1 MITDIGTMVWKEK
14 KELFNIPG
22 SRNKALLTLLAPII
36 MAILLPWDSGPRWVE
51 SHVSFLLACAIPVLL
66 VAILIPNSFAGER
79 ERHTLETLLA
89 SRLPD
94 WAILFGK
101 VATAVVFSWAVT
113 LFLLLISLVT
123 VNILYGAG
131 TLVFF
136 KPMVALADLALSL
149 LLAMSSA
156 GAGVLISLKSNTTQ
170 EATQK
175 LIAILLIPPMLLGP
189 VVLVVGSIRPE
200 WKPKVL
206 LAKADLEQ
214 MLLVGLVI
222 LAIVTAALL
231 VTAMIHFRR
240 SRLYLD

>member
-1 MITDIGTMVWKEK
+1 MIADIKTMVWKEK

-22 SRNKALLTLLAPII
+22 SRNRALLTLLAPII
-36 MAILLPWDSGPRWVE
+36 MAILLPWDSGLRWVE
-51 SHVSFLLACAIPVLL
+51 SYVSLIIACAIPVLL
-66 VAILIPNSFAGER
+66 VAMLIPNSFAGER

-94 WAILFGK
+94 RAILFGK
-101 VATAVVFSWAVT
+101 VATAVVFSWGVT
-113 LFLLLISLVT
+113 LFVLLISLVT

-131 TLVFF
+131 TLILF
-136 KPMVALADLALSL
+136 KPTVALADLALSL

-175 LIAILLIPPMLLGP
+175 LVAILILPPVLLGP
-189 VVLVVGSIRPE
+189 IILVVGTIRPE

-206 LAKADLEQ
+206 LANADLEQ
-214 MLLVGLVI
+214 MLLIG
-222 LAIVTAALL
+222 LAILVVVTAALL
-231 VTAMIHFRR
+231 LAAMVRFQR

>member
-1 MITDIGTMVWKEK
+1 MIADIKTMIWKEK
-14 KELFNIPG
+14 REMFNVPG
-22 SRNKALLTLLAPII
+22 SRNKALLTLMAPII
-36 MAILLPWDSGPRWVE
+36 MAILLPWDSGLRWVE
-51 SHVSFLLACAIPVLL
+51 SYVSLLIACAIPVLL
-66 VAILIPNSFAGER
+66 VAMLIPNSFAGER

-94 WAILFGK
+94 WAILIGK
-101 VATAVVFSWAVT
+101 VGTAVVFSWGVT

-123 VNILYGAG
+123 INILYGAG
-131 TLVFF
+131 TLILF
-136 KPMVALADLALSL
+136 KPAVALADLTLSL
-149 LLAMSSA
+149 LLAMFSA

-175 LIAILLIPPMLLGP
+175 LIAILLLPPMLLGP
-189 VVLVVGSIRPE
+189 IVLVVGTLRPE

-206 LAKADLEQ
+206 LANVGLEQ

-231 VTAMIHFRR
+231 LTAMVQFQR